1 MALSV
6 ETLEEVIKPDLRQV
20 YDIEKNNWLPRNDTP
35 EHATKQPMCIGRSK
49 WMVFLLIS
57 SSKLFSSS

>member
-1 MALSV
+1 MDTDIVYMALSV

-35 EHATKQPMCIGRSK
+35 EHAAYDKRTTGLLKTSTKS
-49 WMVFLLIS
+49 
-57 SSKLFSSS
+57 